1 MVLVF
6 LSDSCSLNPCKNGGN
21 CSADGIG
28 RYNCTCPLGIGGEN
42 CTEGTQINSTLSF
55 SLIYPYLL
63 NLCYSSS
70 GLAVRLAYSGVPLLF
85 HFLSS
90 QFEYPCAFLFVI

>member
-1 MVLVF
+1 MFFVF
-6 LSDSCSLNPCKNGGN
+6 VFHSDSCSLNPCKNGGN

-55 SLIYPYLL
+55 PLIYPYLL
-63 NLCYSSS
+63 NLFYSS
-70 GLAVRLAYSGVPLLF
+70 LRRLRVRLADSGFLLLF
-85 HFLSS
+85 SFLPIS
-90 QFEYPCAFLFVI
+90 I